1 MKRVPLLV
9 SLAVIS
15 LSACASGTDTP
26 HRSDRE
32 VMRNG
37 SPHDDRPGRGTSDPF
52 TRASVMVEQGR
63 YREAL
68 PVLRCY
74 ASLGRGYEIA
84 EYLAGVSALALADD
98 EATPSLLQNE
108 YRTEGLDRLT
118 RAAQSGWPAA
128 QSELAMAYWAVGTQ
142 TARLEAAFWARVYRA
157 NRREIL
163 MGLDRLDSG
172 LEREIEM
179 MLDDAE
185 KTEVQARAAAF
196 QFEPL
201 AQGSA
206 PSHCQSLMVQPGSQ
220 RGGPGARGRG
230 GPAGERRGGRTGV
243 TEDNRLGATRPAS
256 TRQASTR
263 QSLTRQRWF

>member
-15 LSACASGTDTP
+15 LSACTSGADTP
-26 HRSDRE
+26 HRAGGQM
-32 VMRNG
+32 MRDG

-63 YREAL
+63 YRDAL

-98 EATPSLLQNE
+98 EATPPLLQDE
-108 YRTEGLDRLT
+108 YKTEGLDRLT
-118 RAAQSGWPAA
+118 RAAQAGWPAA
-128 QSELAMAYWAVGTQ
+128 QSELAMAYWAFGTP
-142 TARLEAAFWARVYRA
+142 AAHLEAAFWARVYRS

-163 MGLDRLDSG
+163 MGLDRLDASM
-172 LEREIEM
+172 EREIET
-179 MLDDAE
+179 MLDDTQ
-185 KTEVQARAAAF
+185 KSEVQARADAF

-206 PSHCQSLMVQPGSQ
+206 PSHCQPLMAQPGSQ

-230 GPAGERRGGRTGV
+230 GPSERRGGRTGL
-243 TEDNRLGATRPAS
+243 TEDNRLDAT
-256 TRQASTR
+256 
-263 QSLTRQRWF
+263 